1 MHDEILRTAALAGAA
16 LLALGLS
23 LGAALAQSGAGGA
36 PVVGQK
42 DKTFSQEAVTLKAGG
57 SIRFVNDDTVAHNIT
72 VREAGGGGSRAGAL
86 QRPGEESTVAFP
98 NAGEHEVRC
107 AIHPRMRMAVTV
119 Q

>member
-1 MHDEILRTAALAGAA
+1 MHDEILRTATLAGAA

-23 LGAALAQSGAGGA
+23 LGAALAQSGGA

-72 VREAGGGGSRAGAL
+72 VREAGGPSRAGAL

-119 Q
+119 QQ

>member
-1 MHDEILRTAALAGAA
+1 MPKEILRTAALAAAA
-16 LLALGLS
+16 LLALGVS
-23 LGAALAQSGAGGA
+23 LDAVAQPGGM